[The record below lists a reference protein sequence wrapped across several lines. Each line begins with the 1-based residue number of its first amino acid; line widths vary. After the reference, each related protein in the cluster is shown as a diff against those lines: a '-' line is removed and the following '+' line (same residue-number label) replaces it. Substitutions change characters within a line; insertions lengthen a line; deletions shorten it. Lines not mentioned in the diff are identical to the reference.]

1 VESTLVGTVPS
12 GAIKFMKTGQ
22 KLKYLVVFYL
32 GLLVFLL
39 LSVIAVPL
47 AIQHEVTVTRD
58 FIIEEDIFETAL
70 IVTLFGASCFILRI
84 FKQTLNAH
92 EREVNR
98 AGDEKS
104 RLISQMT
111 AAFRYIGIV
120 NVELHEI
127 QSIFCGLEHYPQTKK
142 EMNVLI
148 NSLAAKAMTIARAPW
163 IVIRFIRR
171 CDGQTIKE
179 YAATRPLKAAP
190 SVTMGNRAILEDR
203 HVEGLMKIGSCQKNH
218 DLMTVAILPAIHL
231 SEEENIL
238 ITAILNQIEIHF
250 MLYHSGFLNQ
260 NFFNIDAEK

>member
-1 VESTLVGTVPS
+1 
-12 GAIKFMKTGQ
+12 MKTGQ

-32 GLLVFLL
+32 GLLIFLL

-47 AIQHEVTVTRD
+47 AIQHEITVTRN

-70 IVTLFGASCFILRI
+70 IVILFGASCFILKI
-84 FKQTLNAH
+84 FKHTLYAH
-92 EREVNR
+92 EREANR

-111 AAFRYIGIV
+111 AAFRYIGTV

-142 EMNVLI
+142 EMIALI
-148 NSLAAKAMTIARAPW
+148 NALAAKAMTIARAPW

-179 YAATRPLKAAP
+179 CVATRPQKAVP
-190 SVTMGNRAILEDR
+190 SVTMGNRPILEDLPVR
-203 HVEGLMKIGSCQKNH
+203 GFMKIGSCQKNL
-218 DLMTVAILPAIHL
+218 DLLTVCILPATRL
-231 SEEENIL
+231 SMEEKIL
-238 ITAILNQIEIHF
+238 ITAITNQIEIHF
-250 MLYHSGFLNQ
+250 LVHHSGFLNCQ
-260 NFFNIDAEK
+260 